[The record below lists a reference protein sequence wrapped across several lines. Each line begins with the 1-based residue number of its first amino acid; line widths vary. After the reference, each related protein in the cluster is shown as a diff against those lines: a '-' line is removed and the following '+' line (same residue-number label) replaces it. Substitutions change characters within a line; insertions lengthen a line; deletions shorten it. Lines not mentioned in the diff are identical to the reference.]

1 MTVYK
6 DLIFKTGVCRKC
18 KAKWDLDRT
27 YVQDESAEMVRSEAK
42 CPECLSAQVSF
53 PWERKKAAP
62 KTEKLFRD
70 EGEKPSMGSALDGAS
85 TEDV

>member
-27 YVQDESAEMVRSEAK
+27 YVQDESAEMVRAEAK
-42 CPECLSAQVSF
+42 CPECLSNQVSF
-53 PWERKKAAP
+53 PWERKPKDEPKAQP
-62 KTEKLFRD
+62 W
-70 EGEKPSMGSALDGAS
+70 KPAQPLGGALDGAS
-85 TEDV
+85 AEDV